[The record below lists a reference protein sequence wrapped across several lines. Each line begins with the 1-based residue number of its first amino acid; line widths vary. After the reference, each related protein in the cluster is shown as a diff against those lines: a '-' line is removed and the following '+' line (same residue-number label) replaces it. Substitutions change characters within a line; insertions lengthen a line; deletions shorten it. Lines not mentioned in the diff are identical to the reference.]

1 MRRNTFLP
9 STTLPAAFIPLS
21 LALSIG
27 LAGCVSTPKDNATL
41 TQARSGY
48 EIAQSDPSVV
58 KYAPIELKAAGDA
71 IGTAANALK
80 EHEQAPQVEHLS
92 YLAKQKVE
100 IARETARLKV
110 AEEQIKTAG
119 ADRDKVLL
127 QARTA
132 EADRLRSELNAKQTD
147 RGMTI
152 TLGDVL
158 FDTGKAQLKSGSER
172 SLQKLAQFLTE
183 NPQRHVAVEG
193 FTDSV
198 GGDDFNQALS
208 EHRAEAVRDSLV
220 GMGISS
226 DRVSARGYG
235 KAFPVAGNEAAAGRQ
250 LNRRVEIV
258 VANDNKDIAPR

>member
-1 MRRNTFLP
+1 MRINTPFPLTNIS
-9 STTLPAAFIPLS
+9 STFIPLS
-21 LALSIG
+21 LVLTIG
-27 LAGCVSTPKDNATL
+27 LAGCASTPKDNATL

-48 EIAQSDPSVV
+48 EVAQADPAVV

-71 IGTAANALK
+71 IGTASNALQEREK
-80 EHEQAPQVEHLS
+80 ASEVEHLS

-132 EADRLRSELNAKQTD
+132 EADRLRNELNAKQTD
-147 RGMTI
+147 RGMTM

-158 FDTGKAQLKSGSER
+158 FDTGKARLKSGSQR

-183 NPQRHVAVEG
+183 NPQRHVAIEG
-193 FTDSV
+193 FTDNV
-198 GGDDFNQALS
+198 GGDDFNQDLS
-208 EHRAEAVRDSLV
+208 ERRADAVRDALV
-220 GMGISS
+220 GMGVSS
-226 DRVSARGYG
+226 DRISARGYG

-250 LNRRVEIV
+250 LNRRVEIII
-258 VANDNKDIAPR
+258 ASDNKEIAPR

>member
-1 MRRNTFLP
+1 MRMNTFF
-9 STTLPAAFIPLS
+9 SSASLPATFVP
-21 LALSIG
+21 LALVLSMG

-41 TQARSGY
+41 TQARSEY
-48 EIAQSDPSVV
+48 EVAQSDPAVV

-71 IGTAANALK
+71 IASAANALK
-80 EHEQAPQVEHLS
+80 EHEKEPQVEHLS

-158 FDTGKAQLKSGSER
+158 FDTGKARLKSGSER
-172 SLQKLAQFLTE
+172 SLQKLAQFLSE
-183 NPQRHVAVEG
+183 NPQRHVAIEG
-193 FTDSV
+193 FTDNV
-198 GGDDFNQALS
+198 GGDDFNQELS
-208 EHRAEAVRDSLV
+208 ERRADAVRDALV
-220 GMGISS
+220 GMGVSNDRISTK
-226 DRVSARGYG
+226 GYG

-258 VANDNKDIAPR
+258 IASDNREIAPR

>member
-1 MRRNTFLP
+1 MRINTFFSSTKLP
-9 STTLPAAFIPLS
+9 SAFVPLS

-27 LAGCVSTPKDNATL
+27 LAGCASTPKDNATL
-41 TQARSGY
+41 TQARSGF
-48 EIAQSDPSVV
+48 EVAQSDPAVV

-71 IGTAANALK
+71 IASASNALK
-80 EHEQAPQVEHLS
+80 EHEKEPQVEHLA

-100 IARETARLKV
+100 VARETARLKV

-132 EADRLRSELNAKQTD
+132 EADRLRSELNAKPTD

-158 FDTGKAQLKSGSER
+158 FDTGKARLKSGSER

-183 NPQRHVAVEG
+183 NPQRHVAIEG

-198 GGDDFNQALS
+198 GGDDFNQELS
-208 EHRAEAVRDSLV
+208 ERRADAVRDALV

-226 DRVSARGYG
+226 DRISARGYG
-235 KAFPVAGNEAAAGRQ
+235 KAFPVAGNEAATGRQ

-258 VANDNKDIAPR
+258 IGNDSKDIAPR